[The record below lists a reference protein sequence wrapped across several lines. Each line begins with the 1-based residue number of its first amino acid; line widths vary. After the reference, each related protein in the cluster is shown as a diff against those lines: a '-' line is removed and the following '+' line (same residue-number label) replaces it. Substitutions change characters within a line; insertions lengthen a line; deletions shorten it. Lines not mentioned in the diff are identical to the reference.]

1 MSARVNDGQVNDGP
15 AAPQSHKPSIQERKS
30 FRDVSS
36 PPPPDTH
43 TRPLIAVHSAGIIPA
58 HAGRE
63 RSFSCQAI
71 AITVA
76 FKPGS
81 LRELT
86 LWVDSA
92 GTTPSCPPSSMSA
105 SPLPSAGMWREGH
118 SFGHH
123 GLFYIYK
130 IFHSLHK
137 TFISDTQT
145 EISLYVG
152 VPVITSQ
159 VQRHPH
165 PQPGQ

>member
-1 MSARVNDGQVNDGP
+1 MLARVNDGQVNDGP

-36 PPPPDTH
+36 PPHPP
-43 TRPLIAVHSAGIIPA
+43 RPLIAVHSAGRIPA
-58 HAGRE
+58 HAGRDGA
-63 RSFSCQAI
+63 SLA
-71 AITVA
+71 
-76 FKPGS
+76 KPLPSRWPLNLALCGS
-81 LRELT
+81 SLSGWILPGP
-86 LWVDSA
+86 LPA
-92 GTTPSCPPSSMSA
+92 AHKALSA
-105 SPLPSAGMWREGH
+105 SPLPSAGVWRDGH

-123 GLFYIYK
+123 GLFYVYK

-145 EISLYVG
+145 EISLYGG
-152 VPVITSQ
+152 VSVITSQ